1 MTDIDAILEN
11 LPGEPATG
19 EPARCDS
26 GLVYYDLAEGDGE
39 APPSSNTAVTV
50 HYTGW
55 LTNGTKFDSSVD
67 RGEPATFPLKGVIAG
82 WTEGVGSMRKGGRR
96 KLVIPFDLAYGEGG
110 RPPIIPPRA
119 TLVFD
124 VELIEII
131 D

>member
-1 MTDIDAILEN
+1 MADMDAILEN
-11 LPGEPATG
+11 LPGEPVTG
-19 EPARCDS
+19 EPVRCDS

-39 APPSSNTAVTV
+39 APPSADTAVTV

-55 LTNGTKFDSSVD
+55 LTNSTKFDSSVD

-96 KLVIPFDLAYGEGG
+96 KLVIPFELAYGEGG
-110 RPPIIPPRA
+110 RPPVIPPRA

-124 VELIEII
+124 VELIDII
-131 D
+131 S